1 MKLEGG
7 FLGMTEKDRQELVIK
22 VSDLIYRV
30 FEGKKTTHSEILEK
44 ANQLLP
50 IIEPTISSDSPEYKY
65 LLDSAIDLFE
75 QEVGIKVYE
84 PDIID
89 KEYDKELWLYKV
101 KSQIPHSHFDRYKLY
116 LRKEGF
122 SNKVIEESIAPTCE
136 KILSRCANPKCSS
149 KFEQKRGLVVGDVQS
164 GKTANYLA
172 LANMAYDYGYKIIV
186 LLAGTTDSLRIQ
198 TQKRVDSGVI
208 GANSNSIGDE
218 IEYCGVGVF
227 NEEHYVVPF
236 TNQDNDFAKFIQK
249 NLNAEISD
257 FKKPV
262 ILVVKKN
269 KSILES
275 VIKQLK
281 SALKDYD
288 SSSILIID
296 DEADN
301 ASISTAPI
309 GKAPTTI
316 NKCIREIFNK
326 FPIASYVG
334 FTATPFAN
342 IFINPIDEDEDFLDL
357 FPADFVI
364 QLRAPENYF
373 GGYKV
378 FPHEGTEEYPRPLR
392 LICEKEKN
400 FLPVV
405 HKKDIEYF
413 AIADSLKEAIGS
425 FLINCVVR
433 TNRGHL
439 KKHRSMMI
447 NITRYNDVQD
457 RVYDRVLAYVDKLK
471 NIIEQTSYMPV
482 EKFIKNEEMEKLHRL
497 YTTTD
502 FYASVREGLDFD
514 GNEIYEKLSW
524 NTIQA
529 GLYDE
534 ISQFEVVTVNSRNG
548 KMNSKKEGKKQRFDY
563 ESYSETGARVIA
575 IGGLVLSRGL
585 TLEGLM
591 VSYFSRNAGAY
602 DTLLQMCRWFGY
614 RPKYDDLCRVYISQD
629 NIDSFSAVLAA
640 VDDLKKQ
647 FKEME
652 QSRKKP
658 ENFGLM
664 VRERPDTLE
673 TTLLITARNKLRNS
687 EEIICQLNYGGVYAD
702 TSKLLKDE
710 NINRHNYDAFE
721 EFYKGLEFSEIDG
734 RYMVQNVWKHDVAK
748 FISKLKIHYCNKKF
762 DVQGLSEYIV
772 ESDIFEY
779 WDVVIATGDST
790 LFPNFMGKR
799 KAATRSFRTSGIDD
813 QFIRIGGVNN
823 RVLDPSILDS
833 GLVKEKID
841 NFLND
846 INAEREKNGEEP
858 KKYLSAKDYLKI
870 RENPILVIYP
880 IELLTEVRPEEVLAR
895 FGSYSEE
902 LKQKLVDEKQIVFEK
917 FSEIPLMAFAVAFPD
932 KESSTRFRY
941 RANLQKLRELT
952 ENLEVND
959 EDEGEEDNDD

>member
-7 FLGMTEKDRQELVIK
+7 FLGMSEMDRQELVIK
-22 VSDLIYRV
+22 AADLIYRV
-30 FEGKKTTHSEILEK
+30 FEGKKTTHSEIIEK

-50 IIEPTISSDSPEYKY
+50 IIAPSISSDSPEYKS
-65 LLDSAIDLFE
+65 LLEAAIDLFE
-75 QEVGIKVYE
+75 QEVGIKVFD
-84 PDIID
+84 PNIID
-89 KEYDKELWLYKV
+89 KEYDKELWLYKI
-101 KSQIPHSHFDRYKLY
+101 KANIPHPYIDRYKLY

-122 SNKVIEESIAPTCE
+122 ANAVIEKSIIPTCE
-136 KILSRCANPKCSS
+136 KILSRCVNPRSNS
-149 KFEQKRGLVVGDVQS
+149 KQKPMRGLVVGDVQS

-172 LANMAYDYGYKIIV
+172 LANMAFDYGYKIVV
-186 LLAGTTDSLRIQ
+186 LLAGTTESLRVQ
-198 TQKRVDSGVI
+198 TQKRVDVGII
-208 GANSNSIGDE
+208 GANSNTIGDE
-218 IEYCGVGVF
+218 IKYFGVGEY
-227 NEEHYVVPF
+227 NKEHYVVPF

-269 KSILES
+269 KNILES
-275 VIKQLK
+275 VNKQLK
-281 SALKDYD
+281 SALKDFD

-309 GKAPTTI
+309 GQDPTTI
-316 NKCIREIFNK
+316 NRCIREIFNK

-342 IFINPIDEDEDFLDL
+342 IFINPTDDNEHFLDL
-357 FPADFVI
+357 FPADFII

-378 FPHEGTEEYPRPLR
+378 FPHEDTEEYPRPLR
-392 LICEKEKN
+392 LISEKEN
-400 FLPVV
+400 DFLPVI
-405 HKKDIEYF
+405 HKKDAEYF
-413 AIADSLKEAIGS
+413 ALADSLKEAIGS

-433 TNRGHL
+433 TNRGHQT
-439 KKHRSMMI
+439 KHRSMMI

-471 NIIEQTSYMPV
+471 NIIEQSSYMPV

-497 YTTTD
+497 YTTTS
-502 FYASVREGLDFD
+502 FYASVRNGLDFD
-514 GNEIYEKLSW
+514 GNETYEKLSW
-524 NTIQA
+524 DTIQA

-534 ISQFEVVTVNSRNG
+534 ISRFEVVTVNSRNG

-563 ESYSETGARVIA
+563 ELYGETGARVIA

-640 VDDLKKQ
+640 VDDLKNQ
-647 FKEME
+647 FREME
-652 QSRKKP
+652 QNRRKP
-658 ENFGLM
+658 EKFGLM
-664 VRERPDTLE
+664 VREKPDTLE

-687 EEIICQLNYGGVYAD
+687 EEIIYQLNYGGVYAD

-710 NINRHNYDAFE
+710 DINKHNYSVFKD
-721 EFYKGLEFSEIDG
+721 FYNKFQFSDVNG
-734 RYMVQNVWKHDVAK
+734 RYMVQNVWKHDVAS

-762 DVQGLSEYIV
+762 DVQGLSEYIAD
-772 ESDIFEY
+772 SDVFEY
-779 WDVVIATGDST
+779 WDVVIATGEST
-790 LFPNFMGKR
+790 LFSNFIGKR
-799 KAATRSFRTSGIDD
+799 KAATRSFRISGDGD
-813 QFIRIGGVNN
+813 KFIRIGGVNN
-823 RVLDPSILDS
+823 RVLDPGILDS
-833 GLVKEKID
+833 GLAKGKID
-841 NFLND
+841 EALDN
-846 INAEREKNGEEP
+846 INAEREKNGEKA
-858 KKYLSAKDYLKI
+858 KKYLSATDYLKI
-870 RENPILVIYP
+870 RETPVLVIYP
-880 IELLTEVRPEEVLAR
+880 IELLTEVSDEEVKAR
-895 FGSYSEE
+895 FGSCSAE
-902 LKQKLVDEKQIVFEK
+902 LRKKLVDEKQSVLKK
-917 FSEIPLMAFAVAFPD
+917 FSDIPLMAFAVAFPD
-932 KESSTRFRY
+932 KESSKRFRY
-941 RANLQKLRELT
+941 RANLQKIKELT

-959 EDEGEEDNDD
+959 EDEGEGDNDD